1 MLDLQ
6 LLLLIRE
13 AALNLYV
20 VLVVCSMMTATKEAS
35 YLSLSKE
42 IIVVNNMLCEEKEQ
56 KSGTA

>member
-35 YLSLSKE
+35 HLSLSKE